1 MAGPRSLRTGRVSD
15 DLVAEQQLPVGA
27 AITVVRF
34 VGVLG
39 LLRFVGVFG
48 WWLTE
53 LQPLIR
59 QLRWPA
65 VPVPA
70 AGIRWLERRQ

>member
-1 MAGPRSLRTGRVSD
+1 VSD

-27 AITVVRF
+27 AITVVGF
-34 VGVLG
+34 VGVVG
-39 LLRFVGVFG
+39 FIRFIGVFG
-48 WWLTE
+48 WRLPE

-65 VPVPA
+65 VPVPT
-70 AGIRWLERRQ
+70 AGIRRLERRQSVAQRLERWQ